1 MTYDRAAILRTAWAW
16 ARQEPGWSV
25 AYDWTPGPGYG
36 AQRKPTAGERRA
48 IFAEC
53 LRRAWAAAK
62 AEAAYRRSLAAVA
75 PRPQAVIKR
84 EAFALDGQN
93 RWTPADYA
101 RRAALS
107 LELRAA
113 LAA

>member
-16 ARQEPGWSV
+16 ARREAGWSV

-62 AEAAYRRSLAAVA
+62 ANAVYRRSLADVA
-75 PRPQAVIKR
+75 PRLPADVL
-84 EAFALDGQN
+84 FDLTALDGKN

-101 RRAALS
+101 HRAALS

>member
-25 AYDWTPGPGYG
+25 AYDWTPGPSYG
-36 AQRKPTAGERRA
+36 AQRKPTVAERRA

-53 LRRAWAAAK
+53 LRRAWGAAK
-62 AEAAYRRSLAAVA
+62 AAAAYAAKPARPKAAVL
-75 PRPQAVIKR
+75 
-84 EAFALDGQN
+84 FDLTALDGKN

-101 RRAALS
+101 HRAALS

-113 LAA
+113 VAA